1 MLCYFTSKKSKKL
14 GKIKI
19 ICITP
24 LRVLNCD
31 VFRRIIKY
39 TQGDN
44 LSIEV
49 RHGDTIQTARQ
60 KNNCYFLFRL

>member
-1 MLCYFTSKKSKKL
+1 MLCYFTTKKSKKL

-19 ICITP
+19 ICIAL

-44 LSIEV
+44 LSIEE
-49 RHGDTIQTARQ
+49 RHDDTIQTARQ